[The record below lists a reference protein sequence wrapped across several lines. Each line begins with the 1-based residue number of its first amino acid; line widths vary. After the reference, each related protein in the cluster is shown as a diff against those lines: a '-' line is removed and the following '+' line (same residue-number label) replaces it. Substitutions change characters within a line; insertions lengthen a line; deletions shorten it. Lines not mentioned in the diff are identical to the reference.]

1 MRALYVAATGMTA
14 QQTRIDTIADN
25 LANAGTTGFKK
36 GRAAFEDVFYQQMAI
51 GGDPTAAARADA
63 GGGVRLS
70 ALQKTHVQ
78 GALTGTGDPYHLALE
93 GPGFFVFDDAEGAP
107 VYGRDGTLRLDA
119 DGRLVNGAGLALRG
133 DITVPL
139 DATSVSVAADGTVEA
154 TVEGEAVALGRI
166 DVAVFQNP
174 AGLVATGGNL
184 YRSGPGSGEPIPVE
198 PGGGTSVRQ
207 GFVESSNVDAAEELI
222 ELILAQRAYEL
233 NSKVV
238 QAADET
244 LQVATQVRR

>member
-25 LANAGTTGFKK
+25 LANSGTTAFKK
-36 GRAAFEDVFYQQMAI
+36 GRATFEDVFYQQLTT
-51 GGDPTAAARADA
+51 GGDPASAARADA

-70 ALQKTHVQ
+70 GLQKTHVQ
-78 GALTGTGDPYHLALE
+78 GALTSTGDPLHVALE
-93 GPGFFVFDDAEGAP
+93 GPGFFVFDDTAGEP
-107 VYGRDGTLRLDA
+107 VYGRDGAMRLDA

-133 DITVPL
+133 DIRIPL
-139 DATSVSVAADGTVEA
+139 EATSVTVDADGTVQA
-154 TVEGEAVALGRI
+154 TLDGEAVALGQI
-166 DVAVFQNP
+166 DVAVFTNP
-174 AGLVATGGNL
+174 AGLEAVGGNL
-184 YRSGPGSGEPIPVE
+184 YRQAPGSGEPIAIE
-198 PGGGTSVRQ
+198 PGAGTSLRQ

-222 ELILAQRAYEL
+222 ELIMAQRAYEL

-244 LQVATQVRR
+244 LQTATQIRR

>member
-1 MRALYVAATGMTA
+1 
-14 QQTRIDTIADN
+14 
-25 LANAGTTGFKK
+25 
-36 GRAAFEDVFYQQMAI
+36 
-51 GGDPTAAARADA
+51 
-63 GGGVRLS
+63 VRLS